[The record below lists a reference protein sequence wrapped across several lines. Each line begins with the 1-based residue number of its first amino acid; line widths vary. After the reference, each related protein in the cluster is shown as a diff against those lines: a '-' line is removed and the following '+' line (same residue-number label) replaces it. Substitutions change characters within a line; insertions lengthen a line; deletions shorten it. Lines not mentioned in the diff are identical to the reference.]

1 MNMNG
6 NWSQAAARHIEQGRA
21 AEAEQI
27 LRRILATRP
36 DDPQSLYLLAVIR
49 LMERRPADA
58 EPLLRR
64 SLAADPNQ
72 PKAALNIGVIVRGLG
87 RLDEAAGW
95 FEKAVASRP
104 DYGEAHFNL
113 GLVHQ
118 ERAELSAAEA
128 RFRLAVRY
136 APDLV
141 EAQLALGAI
150 LVEIGCPEEAE
161 RVLAVAGG
169 RVKTTRQ
176 RATVAINLSRA
187 RRAQGDLPGA
197 LTHLERAEVLAP
209 GRPNLAYN
217 KADVLQHLG
226 RREEAVA
233 AFRQAVTENPLDLHA
248 HRALNQLIFSLG
260 RDEEFLRSY
269 DEAFT
274 RTADPRLHIAKASAL
289 LIADRVEEAVQGFES
304 VVRQCPEDADA
315 RYGLASAETRRK
327 EFSSAIIEFRKAS
340 TLRPQ
345 DPHIRHGL
353 ISALLQ
359 AGDPVT
365 AAEMA
370 EERLRESPWDQ
381 TALAQLGLAWRIR
394 DDGREAEL
402 HGFEELI
409 RVFELEP
416 PDGYRDMTA
425 FNRDLD
431 ASLDPLHPHT
441 REFLDQSLRQGTQT
455 FGDLFG
461 ERHELVGRLQR
472 QIRQTIGGYLS
483 ELRRD
488 ARHPFLS
495 RKRERFKFAGS
506 WSSRLRDCGF
516 HINHIHPEGWI
527 SSCYYVGVP
536 SVTEDATAQQGWLK
550 FGEPP
555 YELDLKTPIRRTI
568 QPRPG
573 TLVLFPSYL
582 WHGTIPF
589 RGEQTRTTIAFDVVP
604 D

>member
-6 NWSQAAARHIEQGRA
+6 GLLQAAARHIEQGRA

-36 DDPQSLYLLAVIR
+36 DDPPSLYLLAMIR
-49 LMERRPADA
+49 LMEGRPADA

-72 PKAALNIGVIVRGLG
+72 PKAALNIGVVVRGLG

-95 FEKAVASRP
+95 FEKAVANRP
-104 DYGEAHFNL
+104 DYAEAHFNL

-118 ERAELSAAEA
+118 ERAELAAAEA

-136 APDLV
+136 APGLL
-141 EAQLALGAI
+141 EAQVALAAI
-150 LVEIGCPEEAE
+150 LMEMGRAEEAE
-161 RVLAVAGG
+161 RLLAEAGG

-176 RATVAINLSRA
+176 RATVEKNLGRA

-197 LTHLERAEVLAP
+197 LAHLERAEIHAP
-209 GRPNLAYN
+209 GLPNLAYN

-226 RREEAVA
+226 RREEAIA
-233 AFRQAVTENPLDLHA
+233 AFQQAVLENPLDLHA

-260 RDEEFLRSY
+260 RDAQFLRSY
-269 DEAFT
+269 DEAFR
-274 RTADPRLHIAKASAL
+274 RTADARLHIAKASAL
-289 LIADRVEEAVQGFES
+289 LIADRVEEAVEGFES
-304 VVRQCPEDADA
+304 VLLRSPEDVDA
-315 RYGLASAETRRK
+315 RYGLASAQVRRQQ
-327 EFSSAIIEFRKAS
+327 FSSAITEFRQAL
-340 TLRPQ
+340 TRRPQ

-365 AAEMA
+365 AAAMA
-370 EERLRESPWDQ
+370 QERLRESPRDQ

-394 DDGREAEL
+394 DDGREGEL

-409 RVFELEP
+409 RVFDLEP
-416 PDGYRDMTA
+416 PEGYRDMAA
-425 FNRDLD
+425 FNRDLN
-431 ASLDPLHPHT
+431 ASLDALHPHT

-455 FGDLFG
+455 FGDLFS

-472 QIRQTIGGYLS
+472 QIHQTISRYLS

-488 ARHPFLS
+488 VGHPFLS
-495 RKRERFKFAGS
+495 RNRERFKFAGS
-506 WSSRLRDCGF
+506 WSSRLRDRGF

-555 YELDLKTPIRRTI
+555 YELGLKTPIRRTL
-568 QPRPG
+568 QPQPG
-573 TLVLFPSYL
+573 RLVLFPSYL

-589 RGEQTRTTIAFDVVP
+589 HAEQTRTTIAFDVVP
-604 D
+604 A

>member
-1 MNMNG
+1 VRSPYRPG
-6 NWSQAAARHIEQGRA
+6 TVIDLLQAAARHIDQGRV
-21 AEAEQI
+21 AEAEHI

-36 DDPQSLYLLAVIR
+36 DEPKSLYLMAVIR

-118 ERAELSAAEA
+118 ERAELPAAEA
-128 RFRLAVRY
+128 CFRLAVRY
-136 APDLV
+136 APGLV
-141 EAQLALGAI
+141 EAQLALG
-150 LVEIGCPEEAE
+150 
-161 RVLAVAGG
+161 
-169 RVKTTRQ
+169 
-176 RATVAINLSRA
+176 RA

-197 LTHLERAEVLAP
+197 LAHLERADIQAP
-209 GRPNLAYN
+209 RLPNLAYN

-226 RREEAVA
+226 RREEAIA
-233 AFRQAVTENPLDLHA
+233 AFRQAVTEDPLDLHA

-274 RTADPRLHIAKASAL
+274 RTADLRLHIAKASAM
-289 LIADRVEEAVQGFES
+289 LIAGRVEEAAQGFES
-304 VVRQCPEDADA
+304 VLLRSPEDVDA
-315 RYGLASAETRRK
+315 RYGLASARVRRK
-327 EFSSAIIEFRKAS
+327 QFSSAITEFREA
-340 TLRPQ
+340 LIRRPQ
-345 DPHIRHGL
+345 DPHIRYGL

-409 RVFELEP
+409 RVFDLEP
-416 PDGYRDMTA
+416 PEGYRDMAA

-431 ASLDPLHPHT
+431 ASLDALHPHT

-455 FGDLFG
+455 FGDLFS

-472 QIRQTIGGYLS
+472 QIHQTIGRYLS

-555 YELDLKTPIRRTI
+555 YELNLKKPIRRTI
-568 QPRPG
+568 HPKPG

-589 RGEQTRTTIAFDVVP
+589 HAEQARTTIAFDVVP
-604 D
+604 A

>member
-1 MNMNG
+1 MNG
-6 NWSQAAARHIEQGRA
+6 NLLLQTAARCVEQGRV

-27 LRRILATRP
+27 LSRILATRP
-36 DDPQSLYLLAVIR
+36 DEPKSLYLMAVIR

-95 FEKAVASRP
+95 FEKAVASHP
-104 DYGEAHFNL
+104 DYAEAHFNL

-118 ERAELSAAEA
+118 E
-128 RFRLAVRY
+128 
-136 APDLV
+136 
-141 EAQLALGAI
+141 LG
-150 LVEIGCPEEAE
+150 
-161 RVLAVAGG
+161 R
-169 RVKTTRQ
+169 T
-176 RATVAINLSRA
+176 

-197 LTHLERAEVLAP
+197 LAHLERAEVQAP
-209 GRPNLAYN
+209 GLPNLAYN

-226 RREEAVA
+226 RREEAIA
-233 AFRQAVTENPLDLHA
+233 AFRQAVMENPLDLHA

-260 RDEEFLRSY
+260 LDAEFLRSY
-269 DEAFT
+269 DESFR

-289 LIADRVEEAVQGFES
+289 LIADRVEEAVQEFES
-304 VVRQCPEDADA
+304 IVQRCPEDADA
-315 RYGLASAETRRK
+315 RYGLASARVRRK
-327 EFSSAIIEFRKAS
+327 QFSSAITEFRKAL
-340 TLRPQ
+340 TRRPQ

-365 AAEMA
+365 AAAMA

-394 DDGREAEL
+394 DDGREGEL

-409 RVFELEP
+409 RVFDLEP
-416 PDGYRDMTA
+416 PEGYSDMAA

-431 ASLDPLHPHT
+431 ASLDALHPHT

-455 FGDLFG
+455 FGDLFS

-472 QIRQTIGGYLS
+472 QIHQTIGQYLS
-483 ELRRD
+483 ELRGD

-506 WSSRLRDCGF
+506 WSSRLRDCGY

-536 SVTEDATAQQGWLK
+536 SVSEDATAQQGWLK

-555 YELDLKTPIRRTI
+555 YELNLKNPIRRTI
-568 QPRPG
+568 HPKPG

-589 RGEQTRTTIAFDVVP
+589 HAEQTRTTIAFDVVP
-604 D
+604 A

>member
-1 MNMNG
+1 VIDLL
-6 NWSQAAARHIEQGRA
+6 QAAARHLDQGRV
-21 AEAEQI
+21 AEAEHI

-36 DDPQSLYLLAVIR
+36 DEPKSLYLMAVIR

-72 PKAALNIGVIVRGLG
+72 PKAALNIGVIVRGQG

-104 DYGEAHFNL
+104 DYAEAHFNL

-118 ERAELSAAEA
+118 E
-128 RFRLAVRY
+128 
-136 APDLV
+136 
-141 EAQLALGAI
+141 LG
-150 LVEIGCPEEAE
+150 
-161 RVLAVAGG
+161 
-169 RVKTTRQ
+169 
-176 RATVAINLSRA
+176 RA

-197 LTHLERAEVLAP
+197 LAHLERAEVQASGL
-209 GRPNLAYN
+209 PNLAYN

-226 RREEAVA
+226 RREEAIA
-233 AFRQAVTENPLDLHA
+233 AFRQAVTEDPLDLHA
-248 HRALNQLIFSLG
+248 HRALNQLVFSLG

-274 RTADPRLHIAKASAL
+274 LTADLRLHIAKASAL
-289 LIADRVEEAVQGFES
+289 LIAGRVEAAAQGFES
-304 VVRQCPEDADA
+304 VLLRSPEDVDA
-315 RYGLASAETRRK
+315 RYGLASARVRRK
-327 EFSSAIIEFRKAS
+327 QYSSAITEFRKARAS
-340 TLRPQ
+340 RPE

-353 ISALLQ
+353 IGALLQ

-394 DDGREAEL
+394 DDGREGEL

-409 RVFELEP
+409 RVFDLEP
-416 PDGYRDMTA
+416 PEGYNDMAA

-455 FGDLFG
+455 FGDLFS

-472 QIRQTIGGYLS
+472 QIHQTIGQYLS

-495 RKRERFKFAGS
+495 RKREHFKFAGS
-506 WSSRLRDCGF
+506 WSSRLRDRGF

-555 YELDLKTPIRRTI
+555 YELNLKNPIRRTI
-568 QPRPG
+568 HPKPG

-589 RGEQTRTTIAFDVVP
+589 HAEQARTTIAFDVVP
-604 D
+604 A

>member
-1 MNMNG
+1 MTHGING
-6 NWSQAAARHIEQGRA
+6 NPLQTAARYIEQGRV

-27 LRRILATRP
+27 LNRILATRP
-36 DDPQSLYLLAVIR
+36 DEPKSLYLMAVIR

-64 SLAADPNQ
+64 SLAADPDQ
-72 PKAALNIGVIVRGLG
+72 PKAALNMGVIVRGLG

-118 ERAELSAAEA
+118 E
-128 RFRLAVRY
+128 
-136 APDLV
+136 
-141 EAQLALGAI
+141 LG
-150 LVEIGCPEEAE
+150 
-161 RVLAVAGG
+161 
-169 RVKTTRQ
+169 
-176 RATVAINLSRA
+176 RA
-187 RRAQGDLPGA
+187 RRAQGDLRGA
-197 LTHLERAEVLAP
+197 LAHLERAEIQAP
-209 GRPNLAYN
+209 GLPNLAYN

-226 RREEAVA
+226 RREEAIA
-233 AFRQAVTENPLDLHA
+233 AFRQAVSEDPLDLHA
-248 HRALNQLIFSLG
+248 HRALNQLIFSLA

-269 DEAFT
+269 DEAFS

-289 LIADRVEEAVQGFES
+289 LIAGRVEEAVQGFES
-304 VVRQCPEDADA
+304 VIMRSPEDVDA
-315 RYGLASAETRRK
+315 RYGLASAHARRK
-327 EFSSAIIEFRKAS
+327 EFPSAIGEFRKAMAR
-340 TLRPQ
+340 RPQ

-365 AAEMA
+365 AAGMA

-394 DDGREAEL
+394 GDGREAEL

-409 RVFELEP
+409 GVFELEP
-416 PDGYRDMTA
+416 PEGYRDMAA

-431 ASLDPLHPHT
+431 ASLDALHPHT

-455 FGDLFG
+455 FGDLFN
-461 ERHELVGRLQR
+461 ERHELVGRLR
-472 QIRQTIGGYLS
+472 RRMSETIDRYLS
-483 ELRRD
+483 ELRTD

-506 WSSRLRDCGF
+506 WSSRLRDRGF
-516 HINHIHPEGWI
+516 HVNHIHPEGWI

-536 SVTEDATAQQGWLK
+536 PVTEDATAQQGWLK

-555 YELDLKTPIRRTI
+555 YELGLKTPIRRTL
-568 QPRPG
+568 QPQPG
-573 TLVLFPSYL
+573 RLVLFPSYL

-589 RGEQTRTTIAFDVVP
+589 HAEQTRTTIAFDVVP

>member
-1 MNMNG
+1 MNG
-6 NWSQAAARHIEQGRA
+6 NLLLQTAARCVEQGRV

-27 LRRILATRP
+27 LSRILATRP
-36 DDPQSLYLLAVIR
+36 DEPKSLYLLAVIR

-118 ERAELSAAEA
+118 ERAELAAAEA
-128 RFRLAVRY
+128 RFRLAMRY

-141 EAQLALGAI
+141 EPQLALGAI
-150 LVEIGCPEEAE
+150 LVKMGCAEEAE
-161 RVLAVAGG
+161 RVLAAAGG

-176 RATVAINLSRA
+176 RATVEKNLGRA

-197 LTHLERAEVLAP
+197 LAYLERAEIQAP
-209 GRPNLAYN
+209 DLPNLAYDR
-217 KADVLQHLG
+217 ADVLQHLG
-226 RREEAVA
+226 RREEAIA
-233 AFRQAVTENPLDLHA
+233 AFRQAVKEDPLDLHA

-289 LIADRVEEAVQGFES
+289 LIADRVEEAVQGFAS
-304 VVRQCPEDADA
+304 VILRSPEDVDA
-315 RYGLASAETRRK
+315 RYGLASAHARRK
-327 EFSSAIIEFRKAS
+327 EFPSAIAEFRKAMAR
-340 TLRPQ
+340 RPQ

-365 AAEMA
+365 AADMA
-370 EERLRESPWDQ
+370 EERLRENPWDQ
-381 TALAQLGLAWRIR
+381 TALAQLGLSWRMS
-394 DDGREAEL
+394 DDGREADL
-402 HGFEELI
+402 HGFDELI
-409 RVFELEP
+409 QVFELEP
-416 PDGYRDMTA
+416 PEGYRDMAA

-431 ASLDPLHPHT
+431 ASLDSLHPHT

-455 FGDLFG
+455 FGDLFS

-472 QIRQTIGGYLS
+472 RINETIGRYLS

-488 ARHPFLS
+488 ATHPFLS
-495 RKRERFKFAGS
+495 RKREHFKFTGS

-536 SVTEDATAQQGWLK
+536 TVTENVTAQQGWLK

-555 YELDLKTPIRRTI
+555 YELDLKTPIRRTL
-568 QPRPG
+568 QPKPG

-582 WHGTIPF
+582 WHGTMAF
-589 RGEQTRTTIAFDVVP
+589 RSEQTRTTIAFDVVP
-604 D
+604 A

>member
-1 MNMNG
+1 MTHGING
-6 NWSQAAARHIEQGRA
+6 NPLQTAARYIEQGRV

-27 LRRILATRP
+27 LNRILATRP
-36 DDPQSLYLLAVIR
+36 DEPKSLYLMAVIR

-64 SLAADPNQ
+64 SLAADPDQ
-72 PKAALNIGVIVRGLG
+72 PKAALNMGVIVRGLG

-104 DYGEAHFNL
+104 DYGEARFNL

-118 ERAELSAAEA
+118 E
-128 RFRLAVRY
+128 
-136 APDLV
+136 
-141 EAQLALGAI
+141 LG
-150 LVEIGCPEEAE
+150 
-161 RVLAVAGG
+161 
-169 RVKTTRQ
+169 
-176 RATVAINLSRA
+176 RA
-187 RRAQGDLPGA
+187 RRAQGDLRGA
-197 LTHLERAEVLAP
+197 LAHLERAEIQAP
-209 GRPNLAYN
+209 GLPNLAYN

-226 RREEAVA
+226 RREEAIA
-233 AFRQAVTENPLDLHA
+233 AFRQAVSEDPLDLHA
-248 HRALNQLIFSLG
+248 HRALNQLIFSLA

-269 DEAFT
+269 DEAFS

-289 LIADRVEEAVQGFES
+289 LIAGRVEEAVQGFES
-304 VVRQCPEDADA
+304 VIMRSPEDVDA
-315 RYGLASAETRRK
+315 RYGLASAHARRK
-327 EFSSAIIEFRKAS
+327 EFPSAIGEFRKAMAR
-340 TLRPQ
+340 RPQ

-365 AAEMA
+365 AAGMA

-394 DDGREAEL
+394 GDGREAEL

-409 RVFELEP
+409 GVFELEP
-416 PDGYRDMTA
+416 PEGYSDMAA

-455 FGDLFG
+455 FGDLFS

-472 QIRQTIGGYLS
+472 QIHKTIGRYLY
-483 ELRRD
+483 ELRTD
-488 ARHPFLS
+488 ASHPFLS
-495 RKRERFKFAGS
+495 RKRERFEFAGS

-555 YELDLKTPIRRTI
+555 YELDLKAPIRRTL
-568 QPRPG
+568 QPKPG
-573 TLVLFPSYL
+573 RLVLFPSYL

-589 RGEQTRTTIAFDVVP
+589 RGEQSRTTIAFDVVP
-604 D
+604 ARQIGSQMGKFA

>member
-6 NWSQAAARHIEQGRA
+6 GLLQAAARHIEQGRA

-58 EPLLRR
+58 ESLLRR

-95 FEKAVASRP
+95 FEKAVESRP

-161 RVLAVAGG
+161 RVLAVVGG

-176 RATVAINLSRA
+176 RATVARNLSRA

-209 GRPNLAYN
+209 GLPNLAYN

-226 RREEAVA
+226 RREEAIA

-260 RDEEFLRSY
+260 RDEEFLGSY

-304 VVRQCPEDADA
+304 VLLRSPEDVDA
-315 RYGLASAETRRK
+315 HYGLASAQTRRK
-327 EFSSAIIEFRKAS
+327 EFSSAITEFRKAGA
-340 TLRPQ
+340 LRPQ

-365 AAEMA
+365 AGEIA

-431 ASLDPLHPHT
+431 ASLDSLHPHT

-455 FGDLFG
+455 FGDLFSV
-461 ERHELVGRLQR
+461 RHELVGRLQR
-472 QIRQTIGGYLS
+472 QIHKTIGRYLS

-495 RKRERFKFAGS
+495 RNSERFKFAGS
-506 WSSRLRDCGF
+506 WSSRLRDRGF

-536 SVTEDATAQQGWLK
+536 AVTEDVTAQQGWLK

-555 YELDLKTPIRRTI
+555 YELGPKTPIRRTL

-589 RGEQTRTTIAFDVVP
+589 HAEQTRTTIAFDVVP
-604 D
+604 A

>member
-1 MNMNG
+1 MNG
-6 NWSQAAARHIEQGRA
+6 NLLLQTAARCVEQGRV

-27 LRRILATRP
+27 LSRILATRP
-36 DDPQSLYLLAVIR
+36 DEPKSLYLLAVIR

-87 RLDEAAGW
+87 RLDEAVGW

-104 DYGEAHFNL
+104 DYAEAHFNL

-118 ERAELSAAEA
+118 ERAELPAAEA
-128 RFRLAVRY
+128 CFRLAVRY
-136 APDLV
+136 APGLV
-141 EAQLALGAI
+141 EAQLALG
-150 LVEIGCPEEAE
+150 
-161 RVLAVAGG
+161 R
-169 RVKTTRQ
+169 T
-176 RATVAINLSRA
+176 

-197 LTHLERAEVLAP
+197 LAHLERAEVQAP
-209 GRPNLAYN
+209 GLPNLAYN

-226 RREEAVA
+226 RREEAIA
-233 AFRQAVTENPLDLHA
+233 AFRQAVMENPLDLRA

-260 RDEEFLRSY
+260 RDAEFLRSY
-269 DEAFT
+269 DEAFR
-274 RTADPRLHIAKASAL
+274 RTADARLHIAKASAL
-289 LIADRVEEAVQGFES
+289 LIADRVEEAVEGFES
-304 VVRQCPEDADA
+304 VLLRSPEDVDA
-315 RYGLASAETRRK
+315 RYGLASARTRQQ
-327 EFSSAIIEFRKAS
+327 EFSGAITEFRKAL
-340 TLRPQ
+340 TRRPQ

-365 AAEMA
+365 AAAMA

-394 DDGREAEL
+394 DDGREGEL

-409 RVFELEP
+409 RVFDLEP
-416 PDGYRDMTA
+416 PEGYRDMAA

-431 ASLDPLHPHT
+431 ASLDALHPHT

-455 FGDLFG
+455 FGDLFS

-472 QIRQTIGGYLS
+472 QIHHTIGRYLS

-495 RKRERFKFAGS
+495 RKCEHFKFAGS
-506 WSSRLRDCGF
+506 WSSRLRDRGY

-527 SSCYYVGVP
+527 SSCYYVAVP

-555 YELDLKTPIRRTI
+555 YGLNLKKPIRRTI
-568 QPRPG
+568 HPKPG

-589 RGEQTRTTIAFDVVP
+589 HAEQTRTTIAFDVVP
-604 D
+604 A

>member
-1 MNMNG
+1 MNAKLLE
-6 NWSQAAARHIEQGRA
+6 AAASHVGQGRV
-21 AEAEQI
+21 AEAEKI
-27 LRRILATRP
+27 LRWVLATRP
-36 DDPQSLYLLAVIR
+36 DDPPSLYLMAVIR
-49 LMERRPADA
+49 LLEGRPADA

-95 FEKAVASRP
+95 FEKALASRP

-128 RFRLAVRY
+128 RFRLAVLY

-150 LVEIGCPEEAE
+150 LVEMGCAEEAE
-161 RVLAVAGG
+161 RVLAAAGG

-176 RATVAINLSRA
+176 RATVEKNLGRA
-187 RRAQGDLPGA
+187 RQARGDLPGA
-197 LTHLERAEVLAP
+197 LARLERAEILAP
-209 GRPNLAYN
+209 DLPSLAYN

-226 RREEAVA
+226 RREEALA
-233 AFRQAVTENPLDLHA
+233 AFRQAVTESPLDLYA

-269 DEAFT
+269 DEAFR

-289 LIADRVEEAVQGFES
+289 LLAGRVEEAVQGFES
-304 VVRQCPEDADA
+304 VVRRCPEDVDA
-315 RYGLASAETRRK
+315 RYGLASAQVRRK
-327 EFSSAIIEFRKAS
+327 QFSSAISEFRKA
-340 TLRPQ
+340 LARRPQ
-345 DPHIRHGL
+345 DPPIRHGL
-353 ISALLQ
+353 IGALLQ

-365 AAEMA
+365 AAAMA

-402 HGFEELI
+402 HGFDELI

-416 PDGYRDMTA
+416 PAGYGDMTA

-461 ERHELVGRLQR
+461 KRHELVGRLQR
-472 QIRQTIGGYLS
+472 QIDEAIGRYLS
-483 ELRRD
+483 ELRSD
-488 ARHPFLS
+488 ASHPFLS
-495 RKRERFKFAGS
+495 RNRERFKFAGS

-555 YELDLKTPIRRTI
+555 YELDLKAPVRRTL
-568 QPRPG
+568 QPKPG

-589 RGEQTRTTIAFDVVP
+589 HAEQTRTTIAFDVVP
-604 D
+604 A